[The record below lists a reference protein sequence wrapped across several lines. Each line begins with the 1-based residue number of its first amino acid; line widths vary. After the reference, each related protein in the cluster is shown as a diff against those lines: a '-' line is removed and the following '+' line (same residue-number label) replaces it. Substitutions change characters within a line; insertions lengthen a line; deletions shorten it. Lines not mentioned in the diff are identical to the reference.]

1 MIAALTMFKNEAD
14 ILPHWFNSWIEKGV
28 DKFYLCDNGSTDGS
42 ADIVEEYRKK
52 ADIYLMQS
60 DRNDFPQRDVVNQ
73 LKTKALNDG
82 FDLLFPVDADET
94 LNLSAT
100 PFYNIRDWI
109 NSRHE
114 YHDSF
119 WFAQYRYK
127 NHMPNGVEWFEPDHR
142 KVFGRFRSLCTI
154 SIGNHC
160 IEDVDLYILENE
172 VYLNH
177 FQYRSWEQFRRKKMT
192 FFQSFE
198 KAGYFDH
205 NFVKQYRMYQ
215 QHGEAYLEQMW
226 DNLLRGI
233 DTFEFQALK

>member
-1 MIAALTMFKNEAD
+1 MIAALMMFKDEAD

-42 ADIVEEYRKK
+42 ADIVNEYSKK
-52 ADIYLMQS
+52 ADIYLTQS
-60 DRNDFPQRDVVNQ
+60 SRNDFPQRDVVNE
-73 LKTKALNDG
+73 LKIKALNDG

-94 LNLSAT
+94 LSLSAT
-100 PFYNIRDWI
+100 PFYTIRDWI
-109 NSRHE
+109 ALLNE
-114 YHDSF
+114 YHPAY
-119 WFAQYRYK
+119 WCAEYRYK
-127 NHMPNGVEWFEPDHR
+127 NNMPNGVSWFEPEHR
-142 KVFGRFRSLCTI
+142 KVFGRFRPHWNI

-160 IEDVDLYILENE
+160 IEGKIGMQEDE
-172 VYLNH
+172 VCLNH

-192 FFQSFE
+192 FFRSFE
-198 KAGYFDH
+198 NAGYLDH

-233 DTFEFQALK
+233 DSFEYIEQ